1 MSLIRETFIYYKNS
15 VLLAT
20 VIYFLSIIV
29 GIIIFHNEKIPIA
42 PQSLSFWELFLHN
55 GLAVLLIVVTGL
67 ISFGILG
74 NFILIANGIIL
85 GRIFI
90 GVFNNYG
97 ISPLLSNIAPHFIF
111 ETLAIL
117 IATAI
122 SCETFKF
129 IYNIKHNEPK
139 VIRLKFC
146 LVGFC
151 LVILLLILSALIE
164 SQLGG

>member
-1 MSLIRETFIYYKNS
+1 MFLIKDTFVYYKNNI
-15 VLLAT
+15 LIAT
-20 VIYFLSIIV
+20 AIYFLSIIG

-42 PQSLSFWELFLHN
+42 PQSLSFLDLFLHN
-55 GLAVLLIVVTGL
+55 SLSVLLIIVVGL
-67 ISFGILG
+67 ISFGVLG
-74 NFILIANGIIL
+74 NLVLIANGIIL
-85 GRIFI
+85 GRIFA

-129 IYNIKHNEPK
+129 IYNIKHSEPK

-151 LVILLLILSALIE
+151 LVILLLVLSALIE
-164 SQLGG
+164 NQLGG

>member
-1 MSLIRETFIYYKNS
+1 MFLIKDAFSYYKNS
-15 VLLAT
+15 ILFAT
-20 VIYFLSIIV
+20 AIYFLSIVV

-42 PQSLSFWELFLHN
+42 PQSLSFLELFLHN
-55 GLAVLLIVVTGL
+55 SLSVLLIIVVGL
-67 ISFGILG
+67 ISLGILG
-74 NFILIANGIIL
+74 NLVLIANGIIL
-85 GRIFI
+85 GRIFA

-97 ISPLLSNIAPHFIF
+97 LSPLLNNIAPHFIF

-139 VIRLKFC
+139 VIRLRYC
-146 LVGFC
+146 IVGFC
-151 LVILLLILSALIE
+151 LVILLLIFSALIE

>member
-1 MSLIRETFIYYKNS
+1 MFLIKDTFVYYKNNILIAS
-15 VLLAT
+15 T
-20 VIYFLSIIV
+20 IYFLSLIV
-29 GIIIFHNEKIPIA
+29 GVIIFCNEKIPVA
-42 PQSLSFWELFLHN
+42 FQSLSFLELFLHN
-55 GLAVLLIVVTGL
+55 SFSIILIVVGGL

-74 NFILIANGIIL
+74 NFVLIANGVIL
-85 GRIFI
+85 GRIFA

-97 ISPLLSNIAPHFIF
+97 ISPIVSNIAPHFLF

-122 SCETFKF
+122 SYETFKF

-151 LVILLLILSALIE
+151 LVTLLLILSALIE

>member
-1 MSLIRETFIYYKNS
+1 MFLHNSLS
-15 VLLAT
+15 VLL
-20 VIYFLSIIV
+20 IIV
-29 GIIIFHNEKIPIA
+29 
-42 PQSLSFWELFLHN
+42 
-55 GLAVLLIVVTGL
+55 VGL
-67 ISFGILG
+67 ISLGILG
-74 NFILIANGIIL
+74 NLVLIANGIIL
-85 GRIFI
+85 GRIFA

-97 ISPLLSNIAPHFIF
+97 LSPLLNNIAPHFIF

-139 VIRLKFC
+139 VIRLRYC
-146 LVGFC
+146 IVGFC
-151 LVILLLILSALIE
+151 LVILLLIFSALIE

>member
-1 MSLIRETFIYYKNS
+1 MFLIKDTFVYYKNNI
-15 VLLAT
+15 LIAT
-20 VIYFLSIIV
+20 AIYFLSIIG

-42 PQSLSFWELFLHN
+42 PQSLSFLDLFLHN
-55 GLAVLLIVVTGL
+55 SLSVLLIIVVGL
-67 ISFGILG
+67 ISFGVLG
-74 NFILIANGIIL
+74 NLVLIANGIIL
-85 GRIFI
+85 GRIFA

-129 IYNIKHNEPK
+129 IYNIKHSEPK

-146 LVGFC
+146 LVGLC
-151 LVILLLILSALIE
+151 LVILLLVLSALIE
-164 SQLGG
+164 NQLGG

>member
-1 MSLIRETFIYYKNS
+1 MRFPT
-15 VLLAT
+15 
-20 VIYFLSIIV
+20 
-29 GIIIFHNEKIPIA
+29 
-42 PQSLSFWELFLHN
+42 
-55 GLAVLLIVVTGL
+55 
-67 ISFGILG
+67 
-74 NFILIANGIIL
+74 
-85 GRIFI
+85 I

-122 SCETFKF
+122 SCEAFKL

-139 VIRLKFC
+139 VIRLRFC
-146 LVGFC
+146 LVGLC
-151 LVILLLILSALIE
+151 LVVLLLVFSALIE

>member
-1 MSLIRETFIYYKNS
+1 MLHNSLSLSLI
-15 VLLAT
+15 
-20 VIYFLSIIV
+20 IV
-29 GIIIFHNEKIPIA
+29 A
-42 PQSLSFWELFLHN
+42 
-55 GLAVLLIVVTGL
+55 GL

-85 GRIFI
+85 GRIFV

-97 ISPLLSNIAPHFIF
+97 ISPLLSNIAPHFVL
-111 ETLAIL
+111 ETLAML
-117 IATAI
+117 LATAI
-122 SCETFKF
+122 SCETYKF

-146 LVGFC
+146 FVGFC
-151 LVILLLILSALIE
+151 VVILLLVFSASIE